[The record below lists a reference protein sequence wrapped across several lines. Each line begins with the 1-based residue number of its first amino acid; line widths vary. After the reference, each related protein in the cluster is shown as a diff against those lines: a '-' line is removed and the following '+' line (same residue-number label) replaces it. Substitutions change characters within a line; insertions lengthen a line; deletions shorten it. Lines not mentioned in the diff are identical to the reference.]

1 MEQYPEIPFT
11 IVPGSAGCIAL
22 ARSGS
27 YLYTAGG
34 DRLSVYDIS
43 RPDHPK
49 LCWRRSGFGNGRQ
62 LAAAH
67 GRLYLTARE
76 FGLWILDLAD
86 PARPR
91 VISRFD
97 TVELATG
104 IAVAEDTVFVTERIY
119 GVEIIDVADPAR
131 PRHLSLIRTP
141 EAQSAA
147 YSDGQLYVGD
157 WGVGRLTVI
166 DVRDR
171 SNPQQLSTAELGGF
185 GDGVAVYGDLCCAAT
200 GLNAKSGS
208 ETELA
213 GNGHGLDIFRLDEN
227 RLPHHLARLNFPLLQ
242 VKTNDFWT
250 VRLAGTEAF
259 VADTHNGVF
268 RVDLADPAHPRCTGR
283 MVLPDIIRMDGRATG
298 RVRISVPDC
307 AGDCTVG
314 DGVLYVAA
322 QKSGLLVTSLP
333 GLKPNPPESSKVPL
347 LTGRRAPAAIDGLAR
362 VECGGQV
369 RRLALDG
376 DTLYAACSHAGLQ
389 IWHLDGENVKP
400 VGTLPVRCSY
410 DVAVRDGKL
419 YSAEGLDGVAVY
431 DLAVFPPKELGRY
444 KRPNRIFQLCRL
456 TTDNRFALCSCR
468 DGILR
473 ILDLTDLS
481 AIRLA
486 YHHLHGGLL
495 YGDSFPE
502 GDRNGLVPVIWPY
515 CGLAWYDLSGPR
527 PKLFRDDRQE
537 RSGGQCEGI
546 TCWNGGFLMNGRDG
560 CCRIPDPAGTLPELI
575 CCAGGPI
582 RGVPTAGT
590 DGIAFSDRHSGKISF
605 YRFPAP
611 EVAERVPERC
621 YCLLPGAPDRVLFH
635 RGRMVIPGGHTG
647 LWVER
652 FR

>member
-104 IAVAEDTVFVTERIY
+104 IAVAENTVFVTERIY
-119 GVEIIDVADPAR
+119 GVEIIDVTDPAR

-347 LTGRRAPAAIDGLAR
+347 HTGRRAPAAIDGLAR

-537 RSGGQCEGI
+537 RSGGQSEGI

-590 DGIAFSDRHSGKISF
+590 DGIAFSDRHSGEVSF

-647 LWVER
+647 LWIER

>member
-104 IAVAEDTVFVTERIY
+104 IAVAENTVFVTERIY
-119 GVEIIDVADPAR
+119 GVEIIDVTDPAR

-147 YSDGQLYVGD
+147 YSDGRLYVGD

-171 SNPQQLSTAELGGF
+171 SNPVKITAAQLGGF

-537 RSGGQCEGI
+537 RSGGQSEGI

-647 LWVER
+647 LWVEQ

>member
-104 IAVAEDTVFVTERIY
+104 IAVAENTVFVTERIY
-119 GVEIIDVADPAR
+119 GVEIIDVTDPAR

-147 YSDGQLYVGD
+147 YSDGRLYVGD

-298 RVRISVPDC
+298 RVRITVPDC
-307 AGDCTVG
+307 AGDCAVG

-537 RSGGQCEGI
+537 RSGGQSEGI

>member
-67 GRLYLTARE
+67 DRLYLTARE

-104 IAVAEDTVFVTERIY
+104 IAVAENTVFVTERIY
-119 GVEIIDVADPAR
+119 GVEIIDVTDPAR

-147 YSDGQLYVGD
+147 YSDGRLYVGD

-333 GLKPNPPESSKVPL
+333 GLKPNPPKSSKVPL

-515 CGLAWYDLSGPR
+515 CGLTWYDLSGPR

-537 RSGGQCEGI
+537 RSGGQSEGI

-647 LWVER
+647 LWVEQ

>member
-104 IAVAEDTVFVTERIY
+104 IAVAENTVFVTERIY
-119 GVEIIDVADPAR
+119 GVEIIDVTDPAR

-333 GLKPNPPESSKVPL
+333 GLKPNPPKSSKVPL

-362 VECGGQV
+362 VECGGQI

-537 RSGGQCEGI
+537 RSGGQSEGI

>member
-131 PRHLSLIRTP
+131 RRHLSLIRTP

-147 YSDGQLYVGD
+147 YSDGRLYVGD

-537 RSGGQCEGI
+537 RSGGQSEGI

-647 LWVER
+647 LWLER

>member
-1 MEQYPEIPFT
+1 MKQYPEIPFT

-104 IAVAEDTVFVTERIY
+104 IAVAENTVFVTERIY
-119 GVEIIDVADPAR
+119 GVEIIDVTDPAR

-259 VADTHNGVF
+259 VADTHNGIF

-347 LTGRRAPAAIDGLAR
+347 HTGRRAPAAIDGLAR

-537 RSGGQCEGI
+537 RSGGQSEGI
-546 TCWNGGFLMNGRDG
+546 TCWNGGFLMNGRNG

>member
-104 IAVAEDTVFVTERIY
+104 IAVAENTVFVTERIY
-119 GVEIIDVADPAR
+119 GVEIIDVTDPAH

-147 YSDGQLYVGD
+147 YSDGRLYVGD
-157 WGVGRLTVI
+157 WSVGHLTVI

-171 SNPQQLSTAELGGF
+171 SNPVKITAAQLGGF
-185 GDGVAVYGDLCCAAT
+185 GDGVAIYGDLCCAAT
-200 GLNAKSGS
+200 GLNAKNS
-208 ETELA
+208 EEVELV

-250 VRLAGTEAF
+250 VRLAGKEAF

-268 RVDLADPAHPRCTGR
+268 RVDLSDLTHPRCIGR
-283 MVLPDIIRMDGRATG
+283 LLPPDIIRMDGRATG
-298 RVRISVPDC
+298 RVRITVPDC
-307 AGDCTVG
+307 AGDCAVC

-322 QKSGLLVTSLP
+322 QKSGLLVAPLP
-333 GLKPNPPESSKVPL
+333 GLKPNPPERSSVPL
-347 LTGRRAPAAIDGLAR
+347 HTGRPAPVNIDGLSR

-376 DTLYAACSHAGLQ
+376 DTLFAACSHAGVK
-389 IWHLDGENVKP
+389 IWHLDGEKVEA
-400 VGTLPVRCSY
+400 VETLPVRCSY
-410 DVAVRDGKL
+410 DVAVHDGKL

-431 DLAVFPPKELGRY
+431 DLAVSPPKELGRF

-456 TTDNRFALCSCR
+456 ARKGRFAVCSCR

-473 ILDLTDLS
+473 ILDLADLS
-481 AIRLA
+481 AIRLV

-502 GDRNGLVPVIWPY
+502 SDRNGLVPVIWPY

-527 PKLFRDDRQE
+527 PKLLKDDRGE
-537 RSGGQCEGI
+537 LSGGQCEGI

-560 CCRIPDPAGTLPELI
+560 FCRIPDPAGTRPELI
-575 CCAGGPI
+575 RCAAGPI

-590 DGIAFSDRHSGKISF
+590 DGIAFSNRYSGEVSF
-605 YRFPAP
+605 YRLPAP
-611 EVAERVPERC
+611 GVAERVSERC
-621 YCLLPGAPDRVLFH
+621 YCLLPGTPDRVLFH

-647 LWVER
+647 LWLER

>member
-104 IAVAEDTVFVTERIY
+104 IAVAENTVFVTERIY
-119 GVEIIDVADPAR
+119 GVEIIDVTDPAR

-147 YSDGQLYVGD
+147 YSDGRLYVGD

-456 TTDNRFALCSCR
+456 TTDNRFSLCSCR

-537 RSGGQCEGI
+537 RSGGQSEGI

>member
-104 IAVAEDTVFVTERIY
+104 IAVAENTVFVTERIY
-119 GVEIIDVADPAR
+119 GVEIIDVTDPAR

-347 LTGRRAPAAIDGLAR
+347 HTGRRAPAAIDGLAR

-502 GDRNGLVPVIWPY
+502 SDRDGLFPVIWPY

-546 TCWNGGFLMNGRDG
+546 TRWNGCFLMNGRDG
-560 CCRIPDPAGTLPELI
+560 FCRIPAPAGTRPELI
-575 CCAGGPI
+575 RCPAGPI
-582 RGVPTAGT
+582 RGVPTAGP
-590 DGIAFSDRHSGKISF
+590 DGIAFADRHSGEVSF

-611 EVAERVPERC
+611 GVAERIPERC
-621 YCLLPGAPDRVLFH
+621 CCLLPGTPDRVLFH

-647 LWVER
+647 IWIER
-652 FR
+652 LR

>member
-104 IAVAEDTVFVTERIY
+104 IAVAENTVFVTERIY
-119 GVEIIDVADPAR
+119 GVEIIDVTDPAR

-298 RVRISVPDC
+298 RVRITVPDC
-307 AGDCTVG
+307 AGDCAVG

-537 RSGGQCEGI
+537 RSGGQSEGI

>member
-104 IAVAEDTVFVTERIY
+104 IAVAENTVFVTERIY
-119 GVEIIDVADPAR
+119 GVEIIDVTDPAR

-147 YSDGQLYVGD
+147 YSDGRLYVGD

-166 DVRDR
+166 AVRDR

-268 RVDLADPAHPRCTGR
+268 RVDLADPAHSRCTGR

-389 IWHLDGENVKP
+389 IWHLDGENVKR

-537 RSGGQCEGI
+537 RSGGQSEGI

>member
-537 RSGGQCEGI
+537 RSGGQSEGI

>member
-104 IAVAEDTVFVTERIY
+104 IAVAENTVFVTERIY

-537 RSGGQCEGI
+537 RSGGQSEGI

-647 LWVER
+647 LWVEQ

>member
-104 IAVAEDTVFVTERIY
+104 IAVAENTVFVTERIY
-119 GVEIIDVADPAR
+119 GVEIIDVTDPAR

-147 YSDGQLYVGD
+147 YSDGRLYVGD

-400 VGTLPVRCSY
+400 VRTLPVRCSY

-537 RSGGQCEGI
+537 RSGGQSEGI

>member
-104 IAVAEDTVFVTERIY
+104 IAVAENTVFVTERIY
-119 GVEIIDVADPAR
+119 GVEIIDVTDPAR

-147 YSDGQLYVGD
+147 YSDGRLYVGD

-537 RSGGQCEGI
+537 RSGGQSAED
-546 TCWNGGFLMNGRDG
+546 LVVRV
-560 CCRIPDPAGTLPELI
+560 AVATL
-575 CCAGGPI
+575 AGGVDCDAI
-582 RGVPTAGT
+582 LVRLVEELDDLVEGDAVLARLCVPQLER
-590 DGIAFSDRHSGKISF
+590 D
-605 YRFPAP
+605 
-611 EVAERVPERC
+611 VRVPEIVGGDRRGVDGRSSLGLC
-621 YCLLPGAPDRVLFH
+621 GAVGEDGSHKDQGEGKDRECLFH
-635 RGRMVIPGGHTG
+635 
-647 LWVER
+647 
-652 FR
+652 

>member
-22 ARSGS
+22 ARFENH
-27 YLYTAGG
+27 LYAAGG

-62 LAAAH
+62 MAVF
-67 GRLYLTARE
+67 RQKLYLTARE

-104 IAVAEDTVFVTERIY
+104 IAVAENTVFVTERIY
-119 GVEIIDVADPAR
+119 GVEIIDVTDPAR

-147 YSDGQLYVGD
+147 YSDGRLYVGD

-347 LTGRRAPAAIDGLAR
+347 HTGRRAPAAINGLAR

-537 RSGGQCEGI
+537 RSGGQSEGI

>member
-67 GRLYLTARE
+67 DRLYLTARE

-104 IAVAEDTVFVTERIY
+104 IAVAENTVFVTERIY
-119 GVEIIDVADPAR
+119 GVEIIDVTDPAR

-147 YSDGQLYVGD
+147 YSDGRLYVGD

-537 RSGGQCEGI
+537 RAGGLSAGI

>member
-104 IAVAEDTVFVTERIY
+104 IAVAENTVFVTERIY
-119 GVEIIDVADPAR
+119 GVEIIDVTDPAR

-537 RSGGQCEGI
+537 RSGGQSEGI

>member
-1 MEQYPEIPFT
+1 MEQYPELSFFN
-11 IVPGSAGCIAL
+11 VAGSAGCIAL
-22 ARSGS
+22 ARAGN

-43 RPDHPK
+43 RPDHPE

-76 FGLWILDLAD
+76 FGLWILDLAN
-86 PARPR
+86 PARPK
-91 VISRFD
+91 VITRFD

-104 IAVAEDTVFVTERIY
+104 IAVAENTVFVTERIY

-147 YSDGQLYVGD
+147 CSDGRLYVGD
-157 WGVGRLTVI
+157 WGAGRLTVI

-171 SNPQQLSTAELGGF
+171 SNPKQLATAELGGF
-185 GDGVAVYGDLCCAAT
+185 GDGVAVCGDLCCAAT
-200 GLNAKSGS
+200 GLNAKHSE

-213 GNGHGLDIFRLDEN
+213 GNGHGLDIFRLDGN

-250 VRLAGTEAF
+250 VRLAGKEAF

-268 RVDLADPAHPRCTGR
+268 RVDLTDPAHPRCTGR
-283 MVLPDIIRMDGRATG
+283 LVPPAISRMDSRAEGRI
-298 RVRISVPDC
+298 RITVPDC
-307 AGDCTVG
+307 AGDCAVG

-322 QKSGLLVTSLP
+322 QKSGLLVAPLP
-333 GLKPNPPESSKVPL
+333 GLQPDPPEKSKVPL
-347 LTGRRAPAAIDGLAR
+347 HTGRPAPVAVNGLAR

-389 IWHLDGENVKP
+389 IRHLDGEKAELVE
-400 VGTLPVRCSY
+400 TLPVRCSC
-410 DVAVRDGKL
+410 DVAVHDGKL

-444 KRPNRIFQLCRL
+444 KRPNRIFQLCRVAAGG
-456 TTDNRFALCSCR
+456 RFAVCSCR

-473 ILDLTDLS
+473 ILDLADLS

-486 YHHLHGGLL
+486 YRHLHGGLL

-502 GDRNGLVPVIWPY
+502 SDRDGLLPVIWPY

-527 PKLFRDDRQE
+527 PKLLKDDRKE
-537 RSGGQCEGI
+537 LSGGQCEGI

-560 CCRIPDPAGTLPELI
+560 FCRIPDPAGTRPELI
-575 CCAGGPI
+575 RCPAGPI
-582 RGVPTAGT
+582 RGVPTAGP
-590 DGIAFSDRHSGKISF
+590 DGIAFSNRYCGEISF
-605 YRFPAP
+605 YRLPAP
-611 EVAERVPERC
+611 GVAERVSERC

-647 LWVER
+647 IWLER
-652 FR
+652 LR

>member
-27 YLYTAGG
+27 DLYTAGG

-104 IAVAEDTVFVTERIY
+104 IAVAENTVFVTERIY
-119 GVEIIDVADPAR
+119 GVEIIDVTDPAR

-147 YSDGQLYVGD
+147 YSDGRLYVGD

-171 SNPQQLSTAELGGF
+171 SNPQRLTSAELGGF

-537 RSGGQCEGI
+537 RSGGQSEGI

>member
-104 IAVAEDTVFVTERIY
+104 IAVAENTVFVTERIY
-119 GVEIIDVADPAR
+119 GVEIIDVTDPAR

-259 VADTHNGVF
+259 VADTHNGIF

-537 RSGGQCEGI
+537 RSGGQSEGI

>member
-104 IAVAEDTVFVTERIY
+104 IAVAENTVFVTERIY
-119 GVEIIDVADPAR
+119 GVEIIDVTDPAR

-537 RSGGQCEGI
+537 RSGGQSEGI

-611 EVAERVPERC
+611 EVAERVSERC
-621 YCLLPGAPDRVLFH
+621 YCLLPGTPDRVLFH

>member
-104 IAVAEDTVFVTERIY
+104 IAVAENTVFVTERIY
-119 GVEIIDVADPAR
+119 GVEIIDVTDPAR

-502 GDRNGLVPVIWPY
+502 GDRNGLVPVIWPLLRPRLVRSLRPPPETVP
-515 CGLAWYDLSGPR
+515 GRPAGAFRRPERRNHLLERRLPDEWEGRLLPDSGP
-527 PKLFRDDRQE
+527 
-537 RSGGQCEGI
+537 
-546 TCWNGGFLMNGRDG
+546 GRDS
-560 CCRIPDPAGTLPELI
+560 AGTHLLRRRSDP
-575 CCAGGPI
+575 G
-582 RGVPTAGT
+582 R
-590 DGIAFSDRHSGKISF
+590 SDR
-605 YRFPAP
+605 RNRRNRLLRPAQ
-611 EVAERVPERC
+611 R
-621 YCLLPGAPDRVLFH
+621 
-635 RGRMVIPGGHTG
+635 
-647 LWVER
+647 
-652 FR
+652 

>member
-104 IAVAEDTVFVTERIY
+104 IAVAENTVFVTERIY
-119 GVEIIDVADPAR
+119 GVEIIDVTDPAR

-298 RVRISVPDC
+298 RVRITVPDC

-322 QKSGLLVTSLP
+322 QKSGLLVAPLP
-333 GLKPNPPESSKVPL
+333 GLQPNPPESSKIPL

-362 VECGGQV
+362 VECDGQV

-473 ILDLTDLS
+473 
-481 AIRLA
+481 
-486 YHHLHGGLL
+486 H
-495 YGDSFPE
+495 
-502 GDRNGLVPVIWPY
+502 
-515 CGLAWYDLSGPR
+515 
-527 PKLFRDDRQE
+527 K
-537 RSGGQCEGI
+537 
-546 TCWNGGFLMNGRDG
+546 
-560 CCRIPDPAGTLPELI
+560 
-575 CCAGGPI
+575 
-582 RGVPTAGT
+582 
-590 DGIAFSDRHSGKISF
+590 
-605 YRFPAP
+605 
-611 EVAERVPERC
+611 
-621 YCLLPGAPDRVLFH
+621 
-635 RGRMVIPGGHTG
+635 
-647 LWVER
+647 
-652 FR
+652 

>member
-322 QKSGLLVTSLP
+322 QKSGLLVAPLP
-333 GLKPNPPESSKVPL
+333 GLQPNPPESSKIPL

-431 DLAVFPPKELGRY
+431 DLAVSPPKELGRY

-537 RSGGQCEGI
+537 RSGGQSEGI

-560 CCRIPDPAGTLPELI
+560 CCRIPAPAGTRPELI
-575 CCAGGPI
+575 RCPAGPI

-647 LWVER
+647 LWLER